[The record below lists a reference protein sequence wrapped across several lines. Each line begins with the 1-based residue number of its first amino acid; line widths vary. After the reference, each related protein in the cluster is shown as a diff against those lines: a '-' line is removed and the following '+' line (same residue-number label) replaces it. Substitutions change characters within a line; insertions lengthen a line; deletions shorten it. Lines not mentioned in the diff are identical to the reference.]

1 MTQPPTTTVRTT
13 AEALVDGL
21 LAHGVDA
28 VFGLPGVQTY
38 PLFEALAAAGD
49 RIELFG
55 ARHEQACAY
64 MAFGYAQATGRV
76 GVCSVV
82 PGPGVLNA
90 SAGLLTAYGASIP
103 VLCLTSEIPTAY
115 LGRGLGHLHEMPD
128 QLASLRSFT
137 KWAANVLSPAM
148 APGLLDEAMFQAQS
162 GRPGPTAL
170 AAPWDVLPMRTDVD
184 PPHPRER
191 RSPPIDQEGF
201 QRAAGLIRQAKR
213 PMILVGGGARH
224 AAAQV
229 RALAALLQAPT
240 VSFRSGRGVVSDDDT
255 LGLNCAEGFQ
265 LWPDTDLLLAIGSRQ
280 ELAWFRWPDRPAD
293 LVTINLDIDPMQ
305 QVRLRPTVALT
316 ADAAEGAAH
325 LLTLLGDCE
334 PDPARLEPIHAAR
347 ERAREG
353 YDGLQ
358 PHLDYLAAVSDVLG
372 PSGYLVEEICQ
383 VGFASYFGYPVREP
397 RHFITAGG
405 QGTLGFGV
413 PTALGVKAARRSEPV
428 VALAGDGGFM
438 FGVQEL
444 ATAVQHRLGVV
455 FVLFDNNAYGN
466 VKADQQRLYGRPA
479 GSDLTNPDFVAL
491 TRSFGADAYTVT
503 DPAGLR
509 PVLDAA
515 LAKDHPAVIHIP
527 MPLDP
532 SSSPWRFIM
541 PASRQQ
547 AG

>member
-1 MTQPPTTTVRTT
+1 MTQRQTSTRTT

-21 LAHGVDA
+21 LAHGVEV

-38 PLFEALAAAGD
+38 PIFEALAGVGD

-55 ARHEQACAY
+55 ARHEQTCAY

-90 SAGLLTAYGASIP
+90 SAALLTAYGASIP
-103 VLCLTSEIPTAY
+103 VLCLTGEVPTRY

-137 KWAANVLSPAM
+137 KWAENVLSPAM
-148 APGLLDEAMFQAQS
+148 APALLDEAMFRAQS

-170 AAPWDVLPMRTDVD
+170 ATPWDVLPMRAEVD
-184 PPHPRER
+184 RSQPRQR
-191 RSPPIDQEGF
+191 TSPPIDHEGF
-201 QRAAGLIRQAKR
+201 QRAAELIAQAKR

-229 RALAALLQAPT
+229 RALAAHLHAPA
-240 VSFRSGRGVVSDDDT
+240 VSFRSGRGVVSNEDE
-255 LGLNCAEGFQ
+255 LGLTCAEGFQ
-265 LWPDTDLLLAIGSRQ
+265 LWPDTDLLLGIGSRQ
-280 ELAWFRWPDRPAD
+280 ELAWFRWSDRPAD
-293 LVTINLDIDPMQ
+293 LTTINLDIDPVQ
-305 QVRLRPTVALT
+305 HVRLRPTVALT

-325 LLTLLGDCE
+325 LLELLRDQE
-334 PDPARLEPIHAAR
+334 PHPSRLQRIRAARVAAR
-347 ERAREG
+347 EA
-353 YDGLQ
+353 YAGLQ
-358 PHLDYLAAVSDVLG
+358 PHLGYLAAVSDVLG

-383 VGFASYFGYPVREP
+383 VGFASYFGFPVREP
-397 RHFITAGG
+397 RRFITAGG

-413 PTALGVKAARRSEPV
+413 PTALGVKAGRRSEPV

-444 ATAVQHRLGVV
+444 AIAVQHRLGVV

-466 VKADQQRLYGRPA
+466 VKADQQRLYGRTA
-479 GSDLTNPDFVAL
+479 GSDLVNPDFVAL
-491 TRSFGADAYTVT
+491 ARSFGVDACTVT
-503 DPAGLR
+503 DPDGLR

-515 LAKDHPAVIHIP
+515 LSKDHPALIHIP
-527 MPLDP
+527 MPLDN
-532 SSSPWRFIM
+532 SLSPWQFIM
-541 PASRQQ
+541 PPSRKQ